1 MFESYNSKITDYN
14 HKIGQGNLVKQ
25 NLVIVQLSYLL
36 AALTNTKVF
45 IRYNYLNSKPLDG
58 LINSS
63 NVFNIG
69 ISSRLWQD
77 QQDY

>member
-1 MFESYNSKITDYN
+1 MFESYNTKITDYN
-14 HKIGQGNLVKQ
+14 HQIGQGNLIKQ

-45 IRYNYLNSKPLDG
+45 IRYNYLNSKSFDG
-58 LINSS
+58 LINNSK
-63 NVFNIG
+63 VFNIG